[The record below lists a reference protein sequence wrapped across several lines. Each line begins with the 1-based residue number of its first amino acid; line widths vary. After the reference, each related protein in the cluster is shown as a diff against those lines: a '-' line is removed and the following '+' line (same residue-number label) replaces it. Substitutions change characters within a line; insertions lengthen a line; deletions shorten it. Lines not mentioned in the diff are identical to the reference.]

1 MRGGFC
7 KKAAANDMTSAAA
20 RSGQR
25 GSNSLTAIPRMARRH
40 SREPWLTSD
49 WIAPPA
55 RGGGS
60 EFARL
65 LCHSKKKGHDLS
77 SCPSFWSGQRGSNSL
92 TAIPRMAR
100 RHSREPWLTSDW
112 IAPPARGGGS
122 EFARL
127 LCHSKKKGHD
137 LSSCPSFWS
146 GQRGSNSLPPPWQ
159 GGALPDELCPRNKGY
174 FNRETPA
181 CQASSSRFSP
191 VPETAAAPSP
201 SAGC

>member
-20 RSGQR
+20 R
-25 GSNSLTAIPRMARRH
+25 
-40 SREPWLTSD
+40 
-49 WIAPPA
+49 
-55 RGGGS
+55 
-60 EFARL
+60 
-65 LCHSKKKGHDLS
+65 
-77 SCPSFWSGQRGSNSL
+77 SGQRGSNSL

-174 FNRETPA
+174 FNKETPA
-181 CQASSSRFSP
+181 CQDSSTRFSP
-191 VPETAAAPSP
+191 FSPEAGGSWPSITNSIRPTGP
-201 SAGC
+201 SAG

>member
-100 RHSREPWLTSDW
+100 RHSQDPWLTSDQ
-112 IAPPARGGGS
+112 IAPPARGW
-122 EFARL
+122 R
-127 LCHSKKKGHD
+127 
-137 LSSCPSFWS
+137 
-146 GQRGSNSLPPPWQ
+146 QRVRR
-159 GGALPDELCPRNKGY
+159 D
-174 FNRETPA
+174 
-181 CQASSSRFSP
+181 SSSSQKEKDTLSDVLFLLERATRLELATS
-191 VPETAAAPSP
+191 TLARWRSTR
-201 SAGC
+201 